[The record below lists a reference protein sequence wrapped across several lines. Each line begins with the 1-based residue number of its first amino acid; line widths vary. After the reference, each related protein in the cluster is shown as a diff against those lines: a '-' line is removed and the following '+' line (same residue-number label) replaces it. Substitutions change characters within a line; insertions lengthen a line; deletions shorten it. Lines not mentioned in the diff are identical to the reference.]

1 MVLYISISD
10 GKNEEL
16 PDNVFV
22 RFKSSQ
28 CIHCIHS
35 QPDWDKTVKHIS
47 HNYEDPTS
55 GMVEVEAGNEHLTGL
70 KDKNGDDFVVKG
82 YPTYAIFKNGVLD
95 SIYTDERTFKA
106 LSDAIIKHLNLRH
119 KSKKTTKKKKVKKV
133 KKVASKKKKIRKIK
147 HEMPSFHIYP
157 TEMIPEVITS
167 KQSIESPKEF
177 DDEIE
182 SIKSKKYLPSRE
194 EIDDQLMEKSLQQQ
208 LSNKELLSK
217 LEDSEDK
224 MEKEEIQDIIKNV
237 VETEPDIDEP
247 SEITEPSKIVQPFM
261 KPFEEMP
268 YDEEELKRRTNTI
281 LRKLQ
286 DKIKLLIEQEQDK
299 DDRTSKT
306 DLSLS
311 DAPTLELKNV
321 NNEYK
326 IEPTDKTL
334 DESIGGK
341 KKSHKKHKKRT
352 KKHTR
357 KNIK

>member
-1 MVLYISISD
+1 
-10 GKNEEL
+10 
-16 PDNVFV
+16 
-22 RFKSSQ
+22 
-28 CIHCIHS
+28 
-35 QPDWDKTVKHIS
+35 
-47 HNYEDPTS
+47 
-55 GMVEVEAGNEHLTGL
+55 
-70 KDKNGDDFVVKG
+70 
-82 YPTYAIFKNGVLD
+82 
-95 SIYTDERTFKA
+95 
-106 LSDAIIKHLNLRH
+106 
-119 KSKKTTKKKKVKKV
+119 
-133 KKVASKKKKIRKIK
+133 
-147 HEMPSFHIYP
+147 
-157 TEMIPEVITS
+157 MIPEVITS